1 MTPVLE
7 LLMSG
12 TSASTSAQTRLD
24 RSALRIVLFGMPDAG
39 KSSLLGALSQAGQI
53 QEHLLNGHLTDLS
66 SGLTELQHRLYE
78 GTARETLEEVV
89 PYPVAFKPFR
99 KSSAAESDGQIQA
112 ILVDCDGRV
121 ANDLLAR
128 KRSMNSDTSGN
139 SLAQAIVEADA
150 LVLAIDAS
158 APATQVNNDFTEFAR
173 FLRLLEHQ
181 RGHRTE
187 IGGQPVFLVLTKCD
201 LLAKPGDATADW
213 IRHIGERQSEVE
225 HRFRDF
231 LVGQSKSDI
240 TISHGNKTFGRI
252 DLHPWAT
259 AVKRPALADSP
270 PRPREPYGV
279 AELFRQCLDV
289 AGHFRERRQHSSHR
303 LLWTV
308 TGTVAILL
316 GLGALAAFLIVG
328 RLEGQSRLEARV
340 EKFQVRDQERNPAA
354 WHRNL
359 QSDLDEL
366 TTLVNDR
373 SFHQLPD
380 SKKDYLQGRLKEL
393 TAYRE
398 YEKSLDQI
406 GDPKEA
412 RTEDQLKQVENKLHQ
427 LAAPEDYDWHL
438 TEACRRRD
446 NWIQDCHDLD
456 DAIGRLTKQFEE
468 LIQKG
473 QAVLDRQNEANLPKR
488 AKEVLDFA
496 RSYPDPERDKMRPV
510 KESARVTYGAVFGIA
525 SVDNLYSQWKRT
537 RDKLEPFAKLQR
549 DER

>member
-1 MTPVLE
+1 
-7 LLMSG
+7 
-12 TSASTSAQTRLD
+12 
-24 RSALRIVLFGMPDAG
+24 MPDAG
-39 KSSLLGALSQAGQI
+39 KSSLLGALLQAGQI

-89 PYPVAFKPFR
+89 PYPVAFQPFR
-99 KSSAAESDGQIQA
+99 KSPDTVSDGKVQA
-112 ILVDCDGRV
+112 MLVDCDGRV
-121 ANDLLAR
+121 ANELLSR
-128 KRSMNSDTSGN
+128 KRSFTSPPSPLPEWGRGLGEGLGT
-139 SLAQAIVEADA
+139 LAQALVEADA
-150 LVLAIDAS
+150 LILAIDAS
-158 APATQVNNDFTEFAR
+158 APATQVNADFTEFAR

-231 LVGQSKSDI
+231 LAGQSKSDK
-240 TISHGNKTFGRI
+240 TISQGIKTFGRI

-289 AGHFRERRQHSSHR
+289 AGHFRERRAHSSHR
-303 LLWTV
+303 LFWTV
-308 TGTVAILL
+308 AGTVAILL
-316 GLGALAAFLIVG
+316 ALGSVAAFLIMG
-328 RLEGQSRLEARV
+328 RLEGPSRLESRV
-340 EKFQVRDQERNPAA
+340 EKFQSRDHERNAAA

-366 TTLVNDR
+366 TLLVNDR
-373 SFHQLPD
+373 SFNQLPD
-380 SKKDYLQGRLKEL
+380 SKKEYLQGRLKEL

-398 YEKSLDQI
+398 YEKSLDKI
-406 GDPKEA
+406 GDPKDT
-412 RTEDQLKQVENKLHQ
+412 RSEDQLKQVESKLKQ
-427 LAAPEDYDWHL
+427 LSAPEEYDWHL
-438 TEACRRRD
+438 TEACHRRD
-446 NWIQDCHDLD
+446 NWIQDCQDLR
-456 DAIGRLTKQFEE
+456 DAIARVTQQYEE

-473 QAVLDRQNEANLPKR
+473 QAVLDKQNEANLPRRSKD
-488 AKEVLDFA
+488 VLDFA
-496 RSYPDPERDKMRPV
+496 RSYPDPERDKTRPV
-510 KESARVTYGAVFGIA
+510 KESARVTYGTVFASA
-525 SVDNLYSQWKRT
+525 SVDSLFSRWKNT
-537 RDKLEPFAKLQR
+537 RDKLEPFAKL
-549 DER
+549 EKP

>member
-1 MTPVLE
+1 
-7 LLMSG
+7 
-12 TSASTSAQTRLD
+12 
-24 RSALRIVLFGMPDAG
+24 MPDAG
-39 KSSLLGALSQAGQI
+39 KSSLLGALLQAGQT

-89 PYPVAFKPFR
+89 PYPVAFKSFGKTP
-99 KSSAAESDGQIQA
+99 ATESDGQVQA

-121 ANDLLAR
+121 ANELLSR
-128 KRSMNSDTSGN
+128 KRSLNTTPGDNT
-139 SLAQAIVEADA
+139 LAQAIVSADA
-150 LVLAIDAS
+150 LILAIDAS
-158 APATQVNNDFTEFAR
+158 APVTQVNADFTEFAR

-201 LLAKPGDATADW
+201 LLAKPGDSTADW

-231 LVGQSKSDI
+231 LAGDPLPAPASAHAGQVQG
-240 TISHGNKTFGRI
+240 HGQRQGSNAFGRI

-289 AGHFRERRQHSSHR
+289 ASQFRQRRRHSSHR

-308 TGTVAILL
+308 AGTAVILL
-316 GLGALAAFLIVG
+316 GLGVVAFNLVMG
-328 RLEGQSRLEARV
+328 RLEGQGRLETRV
-340 EKFQVRDQERNPAA
+340 EKFQQRDHERTPAA

-366 TTLVNDR
+366 THLVNDPA
-373 SFHQLPD
+373 FGQLPD
-380 SKKDYLQGRLKEL
+380 AKKEYLQGRLKEL

-398 YEKSLDQI
+398 YEKKLDQI

-412 RTEDQLKQVENKLHQ
+412 RSEEQLKQIESKLQQ
-427 LAAPEDYDWHL
+427 LAAPEEYDWHL
-438 TEACRRRD
+438 TEASRRRD
-446 NWIQDCHDLD
+446 NWLQDIQDLR
-456 DAIGRLTKQFEE
+456 DAVGRLTKQYED
-468 LIQKG
+468 LIQRG
-473 QAVLDRQNEANLPKR
+473 QAVLAKKNEANLPKR

-496 RSYPDPERDKMRPV
+496 RAYPDPERDKSRPV
-510 KESARVTYGAVFGIA
+510 KESARVTYGAAFNIA
-525 SVDNLYSQWKRT
+525 SLDNLYGEWKKT
-537 RDKLEPFAKLQR
+537 RNELEPFAKLQ
-549 DER
+549 

>member
-1 MTPVLE
+1 
-7 LLMSG
+7 MSQP
-12 TSASTSAQTRLD
+12 SASPSTRSD
-24 RSALRIVLFGMPDAG
+24 IGRTALRIVLFGMPDAG
-39 KSSLLGALSQAGQI
+39 KSSLLGALLQAGQT
-53 QEHLLNGHLTDLS
+53 QEHLLDGHLTDLS

-89 PYPVAFKPFR
+89 PYPVTYKPFR
-99 KSSAAESDGQIQA
+99 QAPPAGNDGQVQA
-112 ILVDCDGRV
+112 MLVDCDGRV

-128 KRSMNSDTSGN
+128 KRPLHADTNNGT
-139 SLAQAIVEADA
+139 LAQAIVEADA
-150 LVLAIDAS
+150 LILAIDAS
-158 APATQVNNDFTEFAR
+158 APATQVNADFTEFAR

-231 LVGQSKSDI
+231 LAKQATSDK
-240 TISHGNKTFGRI
+240 TISQGSPIKTFGRI

-279 AELFRQCLDV
+279 AELFRQCLQV
-289 AGHFRERRQHSSHR
+289 AGQFRERRQHSSHR

-308 TGTVAILL
+308 AGTAAMLL
-316 GLGALAAFLIVG
+316 GLGVVAGFLVMN
-328 RLEGQSRLEARV
+328 RLEGQGRLETRV
-340 EKFQVRDQERNPAA
+340 ERFQVRDQERNQSA

-359 QSDLDEL
+359 QGDLDEL
-366 TTLVNDR
+366 NTFVNDPGFNR
-373 SFHQLPD
+373 LPD
-380 SKKDYLQGRLKEL
+380 AKKEYLEARLHEF

-398 YEKSLDQI
+398 YEKTLDQI
-406 GDPKEA
+406 GDPKDA
-412 RTEDQLKQVENKLHQ
+412 RTEDQIKLIESKLHQ
-427 LAAPEDYDWHL
+427 LAVPDDYDWHL
-438 TEACRRRD
+438 TEASRRRD
-446 NWIQDCHDLD
+446 NWIEDCHDLY
-456 DAIGRLTKQFEE
+456 DAIGRITKQYEE

-473 QAVLDRQNEANLPKR
+473 QAVRDTQNEANLPKR
-488 AKEVLDFA
+488 AKEVLDIA
-496 RSYPDPERDKMRPV
+496 RSYPDPERDKSKPV

-525 SVDNLYSQWKRT
+525 SVDNLYMRWKST
-537 RDKLEPFAKLQR
+537 RDKLEPFAKL
-549 DER
+549 EKP

>member
-1 MTPVLE
+1 LY
-7 LLMSG
+7 
-12 TSASTSAQTRLD
+12 Q
-24 RSALRIVLFGMPDAG
+24 SALRIVLFGMPDAG
-39 KSSLLGALSQAGQI
+39 KSSLLGALLQAGLT

-89 PYPVAFKPFR
+89 PYPVAFKSFG
-99 KSSAAESDGQIQA
+99 KTSSTESDGQVQA

-121 ANDLLAR
+121 ANELLSR
-128 KRSMNSDTSGN
+128 KRSLNTDPAANT
-139 SLAQAIVEADA
+139 LAHAIVDADA
-150 LVLAIDAS
+150 LILAIDAS
-158 APATQVNNDFTEFAR
+158 APATQVNADFTEFAR

-201 LLAKPGDATADW
+201 LLAKPGDSTADW
-213 IRHIGERQSEVE
+213 IRHISKRQSEVA

-231 LVGQSKSDI
+231 LTAKRATEFTESTESRSNRSSVSSVAQ
-240 TISHGNKTFGRI
+240 TFGRI

-289 AGHFRERRQHSSHR
+289 ASQFHQRRRHSSHR

-308 TGTVAILL
+308 VGTVAILL
-316 GLGALAAFLIVG
+316 GLGAVAFNLVMG
-328 RLEGQSRLEARV
+328 RLEGQGRLETRV
-340 EKFQVRDQERNPAA
+340 EKFQQRDHERTPTA

-366 TTLVNDR
+366 THLVNDPA
-373 SFHQLPD
+373 FGQLPD
-380 SKKDYLQGRLKEL
+380 AKKEYLQGRLKEL

-398 YEKSLDQI
+398 YEKKLDQI

-412 RTEDQLKQVENKLHQ
+412 RSEDQLKQIESKLQQ
-427 LAAPEDYDWHL
+427 LAPPEEYDWHL
-438 TEACRRRD
+438 TEASRRRD
-446 NWIQDCHDLD
+446 NWLQDIQDLR
-456 DAIGRLTKQFEE
+456 DAVGRLTKQYED
-468 LIQKG
+468 LIQRG
-473 QAVLDRQNEANLPKR
+473 QAVLAKKNEANLPKR

-496 RSYPDPERDKMRPV
+496 RAYPDPERDKSRPV
-510 KESARVTYGAVFGIA
+510 KESARVTYGAAFNIA
-525 SVDNLYSQWKRT
+525 SLDNLYGQWKKT
-537 RDKLEPFAKLQR
+537 RNELEPFAKLQ
-549 DER
+549 